1 MSVPLIPSSYCL
13 PWPVGANITGNEL
26 MRYSSILDTIGNT
39 PLVELKS
46 FSPHLGVQIF
56 AKLEGVNPSGS
67 IKDRIAKKMIEEA
80 EASGRLTSD
89 SILLEPTSGNTGIA
103 LAMIARVKGYPFIA
117 VLPDNVTQ
125 ERRQMLELYG
135 ARIILSDG
143 TLGSNGAVKLARDLA
158 SKDDRYVMLYQYGNE
173 ANPRAHYEG
182 TALEI
187 INDLP
192 DLDVFVAGLGTGGT
206 LTGNARRLKEYNPAI
221 RIVAAEPLQGDAV
234 QGLRSLED
242 GFVPPVLDQSL
253 LDARILVSSRDA
265 IRRTRQLK
273 DQEGIFAGPSCGAA
287 LHAALRVAASMER
300 GKIVVILADGGWKY
314 LSEDLWTRD
323 LDQLEDDLEAKLLW

>member
-1 MSVPLIPSSYCL
+1 
-13 PWPVGANITGNEL
+13 

-46 FSPHLGVQIF
+46 FSPRPGVQIF

-80 EASGRLTSD
+80 EASGRLTPG

-143 TLGSNGAVKLARDLA
+143 TLGSNGAVKLAQDLA
-158 SKDDRYVMLYQYGNE
+158 SKDDRYVMLYQYGNG

-182 TALEI
+182 TAIEI

-221 RIVAAEPLQGDAV
+221 KIVAAEPLQGDAV

-253 LDARILVSSRDA
+253 LDSRILVSSRDA

-287 LHAALRVAASMER
+287 LHAALRIAESLER
-300 GKIVVILADGGWKY
+300 GKVVVILADGGWKY